1 MAKYLKFREELTN
14 KRKLFQY
21 KVYTFILC
29 MIATYLNMKKST
41 LCKKIAPS
49 KMLTTE

>member
-1 MAKYLKFREELTN
+1 MAKYLKFRDEFTN

-29 MIATYLNMKKST
+29 MIATYLNMKKVH
-41 LCKKIAPS
+41 CARK
-49 KMLTTE
+49 